1 MTLEELQE
9 EIQPADQD
17 VVRLSKERWMKVG
30 KPLFSLGKL
39 EQQITRIAGIKRIA
53 CYEIKKKALVVMC
66 ADNGV
71 VAEGVTQTGQEVTA
85 IVAENFSRHET
96 SACLMAE
103 VAGVDIYP
111 VDIGM
116 ITDVKNVTRKNEKTA
131 YGTKNFAKEPA
142 MTREQ
147 LWQAIETGIRIAG
160 EKKQEGYDILLTGEM
175 GIGNTTTSSAVASV
189 LLDESVETMTG
200 RGAGLDSAGLRRK
213 ICAIK
218 TAIAKN
224 KPNADD
230 PVDVLSKV
238 GGFDLAGLVGIY
250 LGGAYYHVPVI
261 MDGFISAVA
270 ALAAVQMCN
279 KVREY
284 IIVSHVSKEPG
295 MHILLKALGREASMT
310 CDMCL
315 GEGTGAVAFLPVLDM
330 ALAVYEKMSTFSDI
344 HIDDYE
350 ELGDK

>member
-17 VVRLSKERWMKVG
+17 VIRLSEERWMKVG

-175 GIGNTTTSSAVASV
+175 GIGNTTSSSAVASV
-189 LLDESVETMTG
+189 GGYDI
-200 RGAGLDSAGLRRK
+200 AGLCGLC
-213 ICAIK
+213 I
-218 TAIAKN
+218 
-224 KPNADD
+224 
-230 PVDVLSKV
+230 
-238 GGFDLAGLVGIY
+238 
-250 LGGAYYHVPVI
+250 GGARYHIPVVL
-261 MDGFISAVA
+261 DGFISGVA
-270 ALAAVQMCN
+270 ALCAVHLIPA
-279 KVREY
+279 VADY
-284 IIVSHVSKEPG
+284 LIPSHVSKEPAA
-295 MHILLKALGREASMT
+295 HYVLDELGLSPLIT

-315 GEGTGAVAFLPVLDM
+315 GEGSGAVAVIPLLEMGLKVYGDMGTFEDIKVEQYKVL
-330 ALAVYEKMSTFSDI
+330 
-344 HIDDYE
+344 
-350 ELGDK
+350 

>member
-17 VVRLSKERWMKVG
+17 MVRLSKERWMKVG

-147 LWQAIETGIRIAG
+147 LCPWKKS
-160 EKKQEGYDILLTGEM
+160 EKSNPFHWAE
-175 GIGNTTTSSAVASV
+175 NP
-189 LLDESVETMTG
+189 
-200 RGAGLDSAGLRRK
+200 
-213 ICAIK
+213 
-218 TAIAKN
+218 
-224 KPNADD
+224 KP
-230 PVDVLSKV
+230 
-238 GGFDLAGLVGIY
+238 
-250 LGGAYYHVPVI
+250 
-261 MDGFISAVA
+261 
-270 ALAAVQMCN
+270 
-279 KVREY
+279 
-284 IIVSHVSKEPG
+284 
-295 MHILLKALGREASMT
+295 
-310 CDMCL
+310 
-315 GEGTGAVAFLPVLDM
+315 
-330 ALAVYEKMSTFSDI
+330 
-344 HIDDYE
+344 
-350 ELGDK
+350 

>member
-17 VVRLSKERWMKVG
+17 VIRLSEERWMKVG

-53 CYEIKKKALVVMC
+53 CYELKKKALVVMC

-131 YGTKNFAKEPA
+131 YGTNNFAKEPA

-160 EKKQEGYDILLTGEM
+160 EKKQDIRYLRPERWE
-175 GIGNTTTSSAVASV
+175 SAIQ
-189 LLDESVETMTG
+189 
-200 RGAGLDSAGLRRK
+200 R
-213 ICAIK
+213 
-218 TAIAKN
+218 
-224 KPNADD
+224 P
-230 PVDVLSKV
+230 
-238 GGFDLAGLVGIY
+238 
-250 LGGAYYHVPVI
+250 
-261 MDGFISAVA
+261 
-270 ALAAVQMCN
+270 AVQ
-279 KVREY
+279 
-284 IIVSHVSKEPG
+284 
-295 MHILLKALGREASMT
+295 
-310 CDMCL
+310 
-315 GEGTGAVAFLPVLDM
+315 
-330 ALAVYEKMSTFSDI
+330 
-344 HIDDYE
+344 
-350 ELGDK
+350 